1 MVSFVA
7 PLLICVSLA
16 GCFVIGLAAVIRMAG
31 PVAGLEHATGVIR
44 LPGEV
49 TATIVALFALATVVF
64 VVHVLRL
71 AWSRRHA
78 EDAEP
83 EEALEPLRVPAWVR
97 AVRQFLA
104 FLYFVALAYVLSRSR
119 ISLDRIM
126 ALTSGAGAAGGSVP
140 PGPAAESA
148 PPFVTWSFGIL
159 ALGAGLAALGLAL
172 WVALGARLARRRADG
187 EGETMPSPLGTAVD
201 DSAEDLRSDPD
212 ARRAIVRCYA
222 RFERAAAG
230 SGVERKPWSTPME
243 FMREALRRLPVPR
256 TAVPTLT
263 GLFELARFSHHPL
276 GPTERDQAL
285 EALDEIRSAMRVT
298 DGDAGAS

>member
-49 TATIVALFALATVVF
+49 TATIVALFALATLVF

-83 EEALEPLRVPAWVR
+83 EEVLEPLRVPAWVR

-104 FLYFVALAYVLSRSR
+104 FLYFVALAYVLSRSG

-126 ALTSGAGAAGGSVP
+126 ALASGAGAAGGSVP
-140 PGPAAESA
+140 PGPAAEGA
-148 PPFVTWSFGIL
+148 PPP
-159 ALGAGLAALGLAL
+159 ALPAHGGANAH
-172 WVALGARLARRRADG
+172 GAVRAGQVQPSPPRADRAGPGPGGPGRDQVGDEGDRRRC
-187 EGETMPSPLGTAVD
+187 
-201 DSAEDLRSDPD
+201 
-212 ARRAIVRCYA
+212 RRKLSGR
-222 RFERAAAG
+222 RAAAPAARSSPPSSSSRRHLPTSRSRRRG
-230 SGVERKPWSTPME
+230 SPSPSIWR
-243 FMREALRRLPVPR
+243 ARR
-256 TAVPTLT
+256 
-263 GLFELARFSHHPL
+263 S
-276 GPTERDQAL
+276 
-285 EALDEIRSAMRVT
+285 
-298 DGDAGAS
+298 

>member
-1 MVSFVA
+1 MVSFVV
-7 PLLICVSLA
+7 PLLTWVSLA
-16 GCFVIGLAAVIRMAG
+16 ACFVIGLAAVIRMAG
-31 PVAGLEHATGVIR
+31 PVAGIEHATGVIR

-49 TATIVALFALATVVF
+49 TATIIGLFALAAVVF

-71 AWSRRHA
+71 GWSRRYA

-83 EEALEPLRVPAWVR
+83 EAFEPLRVPAWVR

-104 FLYFVALAYVLSRSR
+104 FLYFVALAYVLSRSG

-126 ALTSGAGAAGGSVP
+126 ALASGAGAVGGSVVP

-148 PPFVTWSFGIL
+148 PPLVTWSFGIL
-159 ALGAGLAALGLAL
+159 ALGAGLGALGLAM
-172 WVALGARLARRRADG
+172 WVALGARLAQQRADG
-187 EGETMPSPLGTAVD
+187 EGETIPSSLGTAVD

-212 ARRAIVRCYA
+212 ARRAIIRCYA

-243 FMREALRRLPVPR
+243 FMREALRRLPGPR

-263 GLFELARFSHHPL
+263 GLFELARFSQHPL

-285 EALDEIRSAMRVT
+285 EALDEIRTAMRAT
-298 DGDAGAS
+298 DGDAGAR